1 MWRLRHPQE
10 QVWNQGNQKHPAAP
24 HTPPTP
30 GRVHRDEIGVEL
42 EVIKCDI
49 FSKTK
54 PFVTLVTLKFKYQIF
69 KIGFKLYHLFG
80 TRFKS
85 CIQYDAGFGHID
97 HRSGCF
103 LEDEFHLHQGH
114 FCHFNDYLRM
124 RYETTSECLLDHP
137 NRASMVFFVAGGE
150 KSGKRCSMLKF
161 GWPPPLSNHK
171 TWSKLPWS
179 PFFAI
184 SLTNAIP
191 PTRWKVLQHGDS
203 APLVWWTHDPWTKI
217 HHHRSEPSI
226 RLPGG
231 GQPPMGWKDAS
242 HLLGGSSQDLDT
254 CLLPGKRTNVPWKS
268 MVGRCSSYGTSPFLG
283 DMRVLV

>member
-1 MWRLRHPQE
+1 MRSGWS
-10 QVWNQGNQKHPAAP
+10 
-24 HTPPTP
+24 
-30 GRVHRDEIGVEL
+30 
-42 EVIKCDI
+42 
-49 FSKTK
+49 SKWSNATFFPKKK

-69 KIGFKLYHLFG
+69 KIGSNYIICLEPVSNHASNMMQDLA
-80 TRFKS
+80 TL
-85 CIQYDAGFGHID
+85 IIEVVV
-97 HRSGCF
+97 F

-191 PTRWKVLQHGDS
+191 PTRWKVLQHAIPHHWCDE
-203 APLVWWTHDPWTKI
+203 PTI
-217 HHHRSEPSI
+217 HGPKFTITEASHRSACLVVVNPQWAERMRAI
-226 RLPGG
+226 Y
-231 GQPPMGWKDAS
+231 
-242 HLLGGSSQDLDT
+242 LGGSSQDLDT

-283 DMRVLV
+283 DMIVLV